1 MNYLRFDR
9 LLMTNLEKS
18 LDKEMLRT
26 NRAGAYSSGTIV
38 DCNTRKYHGLLVVPV
53 EKLGGNHVLLSSCDE
68 TIIQHGAEF
77 NIGLHKY
84 AGDYYSPRGHK
95 YIREFRMGSV
105 ATTIYRIGGVILQKE
120 RILVSNESRVLVAYT
135 LLEAHSATTLRLRP
149 FLAFRS
155 VNKLTEQNSVA
166 STDYAE
172 AENGVSF
179 CMYEGY
185 PNLVMQ
191 TNKQMQW
198 VSEPNWYNGIE
209 YSKEAE
215 RGYAFKEDLFVPG
228 YFELSI
234 KKGETVVFS
243 AGTDAISPRKMKRLF
258 EEEKET
264 RMERSDFMAC
274 LKASADQFH
283 NKLSDGS
290 YLLAGCPWFDYRA
303 RDQFISLP
311 GVTLY
316 ADKEKAFDEIM
327 ECASVALR
335 EFMNGEP
342 STTRLKEVDAP
353 DVLLW
358 AIWAIQQ
365 YAIKLGVEVA
375 AEKYGQLVFDIVNY
389 IRRQQHPNL
398 SVHDNGL
405 LYVKG
410 TEKPATW
417 MNAVENG
424 WPITPRTGYVVEINA
439 LWYNALKFAA
449 ELATAQKNENQADLF
464 DYQAGLSGNS
474 LVAKFWNGTYLYDYV
489 DGDYCNKEVRPNML
503 FAVSLPYSALDRKQQ
518 KSVVDI
524 VTRELLTIK
533 GLRSLSPKSGMYR
546 PEYIG
551 GELERDRNYHNGPI
565 WPWTTASFVEAYL
578 KVYKMSG
585 VSFVMRIMAGFEPEM
600 KELTLCTLSELY
612 DGNPPFR
619 GHGAMSFAMSVA
631 EVIRAYTLMHNALC
645 TMQNA

>member
-1 MNYLRFDR
+1 MI
-9 LLMTNLEKS
+9 
-18 LDKEMLRT
+18 
-26 NRAGAYSSGTIV
+26 SS
-38 DCNTRKYHGLLVVPV
+38 
-53 EKLGGNHVLLSSCDE
+53 
-68 TIIQHGAEF
+68 
-77 NIGLHKY
+77 
-84 AGDYYSPRGHK
+84 
-95 YIREFRMGSV
+95 
-105 ATTIYRIGGVILQKE
+105 
-120 RILVSNESRVLVAYT
+120 
-135 LLEAHSATTLRLRP
+135 
-149 FLAFRS
+149 
-155 VNKLTEQNSVA
+155 
-166 STDYAE
+166 
-172 AENGVSF
+172 
-179 CMYEGY
+179 
-185 PNLVMQ
+185 
-191 TNKQMQW
+191 
-198 VSEPNWYNGIE
+198 
-209 YSKEAE
+209 
-215 RGYAFKEDLFVPG
+215 
-228 YFELSI
+228 
-234 KKGETVVFS
+234 
-243 AGTDAISPRKMKRLF
+243 
-258 EEEKET
+258 
-264 RMERSDFMAC
+264 
-274 LKASADQFH
+274 
-283 NKLSDGS
+283 
-290 YLLAGCPWFDYRA
+290 
-303 RDQFISLP
+303 SLP

-353 DVLLW
+353 DVVLW

-365 YAIKLGVEVA
+365 YAMKKGVEVA

-398 SVHDNGL
+398 KVHDNGL
-405 LYVKG
+405 LYVNG

>member
-1 MNYLRFDR
+1 MDYLRFDR

-53 EKLGGNHVLLSSCDE
+53 ENLGGNHVLLSSCDE

-95 YIREFRMGSV
+95 YIREFRMGTV

-166 STDYAE
+166 CTDYTE

-179 CMYEGY
+179 RMYEGY

-198 VSEPNWYNGIE
+198 ISEPNWYNGIE

-243 AGTDAISPRKMKRLF
+243 AGTDTISPRKMKRLF
-258 EEEKET
+258 EDEKAT
-264 RMERSDFMAC
+264 RMERTDFMAC

-316 ADKEKAFDEIM
+316 ADKEEAFDEIM
-327 ECASVALR
+327 ERATVALR

-342 STTRLKEVDAP
+342 ATTRLKEVDAP

-365 YAIKLGVEVA
+365 YASKKGVEVA

-398 SVHDNGL
+398 KVHDNGL
-405 LYVKG
+405 VYVNG

-417 MNAVENG
+417 MNAVEHG

-631 EVIRAYTLMHNALC
+631 EVIRAYTLMQNALSTMHNA
-645 TMQNA
+645 